1 MVKRGKRLKKAIESL
16 EYQKQVHAQKIE
28 TEKGRKD
35 TTKDYWRKELEKFE
49 REIEKKKRKLKY

>member
-1 MVKRGKRLKKAIESL
+1 MVKREKRLKKAIESL
-16 EYQKQVHAQKIE
+16 ERQKLIHLQKIE

-49 REIEKKKRKLKY
+49 REIEKKRRKLKI

>member
-1 MVKRGKRLKKAIESL
+1 MVKREKRLKKAIESL
-16 EYQKQVHAQKIE
+16 ERQKQIHMKKIE
-28 TEKGRKD
+28 TEEGRKD

>member
-1 MVKRGKRLKKAIESL
+1 MLKRGKILKNTIESL
-16 EYQKQVHAQKIE
+16 EYQKQLHPQKIE